1 MRPRVLLTGFGPFGP
16 HRANPSEALV
26 RRIAAD
32 PPPGIDLAT
41 LVLPVSWDGA
51 FPPVAAALAELRP
64 DAVLHVGLAANRT
77 SVEFERF
84 AVNWRSAPLADETG
98 RSLAGVPVEPGG
110 PAAVASTADV
120 DALAAAAA
128 AAGAPAAASSHAGTF
143 LCNDTLYRTLRW
155 FERRRIPAS
164 VAFCHLPP
172 VADATDGGEAGIP
185 GLDPALADAAVRAAL
200 LALVAPSEPGRPA
213 GRYAPSSERV
223 PGELA

>member
-32 PPPGIDLAT
+32 PPRSLDLAT

-51 FPPVAAALAELRP
+51 FPPVAAALAEFRP
-64 DAVLHVGLAANRT
+64 DGVLLVGLAANRT
-77 SVEFERF
+77 SIEFERF
-84 AVNWRSAPLADETG
+84 AVNWRSAPLADEAG
-98 RSLAGVPVEPGG
+98 RTLAGGPIEPGG
-110 PAAVASTADV
+110 PAGIASTANV

-128 AAGAPAAASSHAGTF
+128 AAGAPAATSSHAGTF

-155 FERRRIPAS
+155 FERRRVPAA

-172 VADATDGGEAGIP
+172 LADGGEAP
-185 GLDPALADAAVRAAL
+185 GPALAPALADAAVREAL

-213 GRYAPSSERV
+213 GRYAPLSERV